1 MKKIVGRNTSTGG
14 RFTIE
19 TNFDAEKLRKGIEKI
34 LKDTVQE
41 IGEYSLTKVKHAVN
55 QAKSPPPSKS
65 PNPPHNR
72 TGNLLRSLRSRHVK
86 AKYAGAHNRLI
97 VYTFGTN
104 AKYARPLEYGANL
117 PGGQPFWKDKDG
129 NLHFARRT
137 AKNMKRMAKTKPSR
151 LEPRP
156 FFENTITDTA
166 HSTEVESA
174 LFSAVQKIR
183 LETRRR
189 IKPISYK
196 RGR

>member
-19 TNFDAEKLRKGIEKI
+19 TNFDAKKLRKGIEKI

-55 QAKSPPPSKS
+55 QAKSPPPSK
-65 PNPPHNR
+65 PGNPPHNR
-72 TGNLLRSLRSRHVK
+72 TGSLLRSLRSRYVR
-86 AKYAGAHNRLI
+86 AQYAGAGNRLI

-129 NLHFARRT
+129 NLHFARKT

-156 FFENTITDTA
+156 FFENTITDAA
-166 HSTEVESA
+166 HSTEVKA
-174 LFSAVQKIR
+174 RIVRAQTAIR
-183 LETRRR
+183 REIATRIR
-189 IKPISYK
+189 PISYK